1 MEVTKELGSELG
13 FDVKIEDSKVKIK
26 VSYDGKGADAAI
38 EVALEAEYFL
48 DKLAEAIPGQVDDMV
63 IAALK
68 GALK

>member
-1 MEVTKELGSELG
+1 MEVAKELGAELG
-13 FDVKIEDSKVKIK
+13 FDVKIEDAKIKIK
-26 VSYDGKGADAAI
+26 VSYDGKGADAAV